1 MKYMEAMTKI
11 TENYNRK
18 KKKKKKKGGGVFC
31 RSFRDFYDY
40 FPLNSASGL
49 LLRSFPSPDGKS
61 FL

>member
-11 TENYNRK
+11 TKLQK
-18 KKKKKKKGGGVFC
+18 KKKKKKGGGGVFC

>member
-11 TENYNRK
+11 TKLQK
-18 KKKKKKKGGGVFC
+18 KKKKKKRGGGVFC

>member
-1 MKYMEAMTKI
+1 M
-11 TENYNRK
+11 
-18 KKKKKKKGGGVFC
+18 GGVFFGYNF

-40 FPLNSASGL
+40 FPFNSASGL

>member
-11 TENYNRK
+11 TK
-18 KKKKKKKGGGVFC
+18 LQKKKKKKKGGGCVFC
-31 RSFRDFYDY
+31 MSFRDFYDY
-40 FPLNSASGL
+40 VPLNSASGL